1 MVILIID
8 KEIENL
14 ECLEEGD
21 KSLYD
26 EIVGILSDCGIVDEF
41 AINVSDK
48 TWSEIKN
55 ETMRRLTLNKDEFE
69 QYLKKSDYIFVY
81 KNGKYKLCIST

>member
-21 KSLYD
+21 RNLYD
-26 EIVGILSDCGIVDEF
+26 EIVGILSDNEI
-41 AINVSDK
+41 AINVDDK
-48 TWSEIKN
+48 TWN
-55 ETMRRLTLNKDEFE
+55 EVKGEFMKRLTLDNDELKK
-69 QYLKKSDYIFVY
+69 YLKKSDYIFVY
-81 KNGKYKLCIST
+81 KDGKYKLCIPR